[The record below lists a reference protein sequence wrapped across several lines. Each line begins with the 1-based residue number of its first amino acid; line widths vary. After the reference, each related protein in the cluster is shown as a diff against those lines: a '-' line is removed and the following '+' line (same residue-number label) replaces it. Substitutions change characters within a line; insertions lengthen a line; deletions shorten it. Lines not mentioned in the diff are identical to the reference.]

1 VSVKVLL
8 ADSGET
14 MRGGQWQS
22 LYLARGLRERG
33 VPVRML
39 VRGELGTAAR
49 AEGFDAQNWGL
60 AAMCRLSRW
69 AEVAHTQDA
78 RSHTV
83 AALVSRCPLVVSRRV
98 AFPLRGSAPSRWKYR
113 RAARY
118 IAVSRFVAAR
128 LADAGVLAD
137 RIAVVP
143 DGVPEPECPRLPFS
157 QRPVHVLALRT
168 GDPMKGDDLIDKA
181 AGLGG
186 FDLTWADRLLDDLPL
201 SRVFVYISRS
211 EGLGSGA
218 LLASAHGVAVVASR
232 EGGLPEVVEHE
243 VTGLLVEN
251 RADSIASAILRL
263 ESDPGLAERFG
274 YCGSA
279 RARSLFS
286 VNRMVDGTLDVY
298 RSVLR

>member
-1 VSVKVLL
+1 VKVLL

-14 MRGGQWQS
+14 MRGGQWQC

-33 VPVRML
+33 VSVRML

-49 AEGFDAQNWGL
+49 AGGFEAHEWGL
-60 AAMCRLSRW
+60 AAMWRLCRW
-69 AEVAHTQDA
+69 AELTHTQDA

-83 AALVSRCPLVVSRRV
+83 ATLVSRCPLVVSRRV
-98 AFPLRGSAPSRWKYR
+98 AFPLRRSAASRWKYR

-118 IAVSRFVAAR
+118 IAVSQFVAAR
-128 LADAGVLAD
+128 LADAGVSAG
-137 RIAVVP
+137 RITVVP
-143 DGVPEPECPRLPFS
+143 DGVPEPERPPVPFS
-157 QRPVHVLALRT
+157 KRPVHVLALRT
-168 GDPMKGDDLIDKA
+168 SDLMKGDDLIDKA
-181 AGLGG
+181 AALGG
-186 FDLTWADRLLDDLPL
+186 FDLTWTDRLLDDLPL
-201 SRVFVYISRS
+201 ARVFLYISRS

-232 EGGLPEVVEHE
+232 EGGLPEIVEHE

-263 ESDPGLAERFG
+263 ESGPSFAEKLGR
-274 YCGSA
+274 CGRA
-279 RARSLFS
+279 RAQSQFS
-286 VNRMVDGTLDVY
+286 IDRMVDGTLDVY